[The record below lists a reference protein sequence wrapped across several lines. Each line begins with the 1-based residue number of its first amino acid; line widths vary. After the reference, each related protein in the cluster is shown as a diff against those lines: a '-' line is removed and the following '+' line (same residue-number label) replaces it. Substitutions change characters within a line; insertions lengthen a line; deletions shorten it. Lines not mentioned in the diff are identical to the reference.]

1 MISVGIIFA
10 LITAFCFAWSSL
22 FIKKGM
28 AKAST
33 ESGVFYTIIVNTT
46 IFLLITPFLIFRGL
60 PQLNTWGLGL
70 FILSGILG
78 PVFGR
83 FTLYGSIRCIG
94 ATRSAS
100 IKITSPV
107 FSAILAWILLS
118 EILSLQ
124 MILAIGIIIGGI
136 YLVISSP
143 VGTTNDQSLSKSGFI
158 LGFLAAFFF
167 AATNVSRKAGIN
179 FIPSAIVGSAFSSL
193 AALLAF
199 TIYYWTKKSLK
210 EILYVEKES
219 LIKFCL
225 GGVLAS
231 GALFSYFMALKFVS
245 VSVAMAVANIEPLF
259 TILLAHFSG
268 INDEPIT
275 FKFISGA
282 IIVVIGVALLILS

>member
-1 MISVGIIFA
+1 VPEELFVSSYGGIHLDKKE
-10 LITAFCFAWSSL
+10 LIRQSAIDVIAE
-22 FIKKGM
+22 KGY
-28 AKAST
+28 
-33 ESGVFYTIIVNTT
+33 FNTT
-46 IFLLITPFLIFRGL
+46 AKIIAEKA
-60 PQLNTWGLGL
+60 
-70 FILSGILG
+70 GIAVG
-78 PVFGR
+78 
-83 FTLYGSIRCIG
+83 TIYIY
-94 ATRSAS
+94 
-100 IKITSPV
+100 
-107 FSAILAWILLS
+107 FSNKE